1 MSNSGR
7 RKVEIFS
14 AGCPVCEDA
23 IQRVTGIACPS
34 CEVEVLDMNDPVTA
48 KAAEAYGVQRVPAV
62 AVDGKLAPCC
72 AGVGVDEAALRSLG
86 LGQPT

>member
-1 MSNSGR
+1 MSNSRR
-7 RKVEIFS
+7 RKIEIFS
-14 AGCPVCEDA
+14 AGCPVCEVVV
-23 IQRVTGIACPS
+23 QRVTEIACPS

-62 AVDGKLAPCC
+62 VVDGTLAPCC

-86 LGQPT
+86 LGQPI

>member
-23 IQRVTGIACPS
+23 IQRVTEIACPS

-62 AVDGKLAPCC
+62 VVDGKLAPCC
-72 AGVGVDEAALRSLG
+72 AVAGVDEALLRWLG
-86 LGQPT
+86 LGQPI

>member
-14 AGCPVCEDA
+14 AGCPVCEDTV
-23 IQRVTGIACPS
+23 QKFTQIACPS
-34 CEVEVLDMNDPVTA
+34 CDVEVLDMNDPMTA

-62 AVDGKLAPCC
+62 VVDGELAPCC
-72 AGVGVDEAALRSLG
+72 AGVGLDEAVLRSLG
-86 LGQPT
+86 LGQLT

>member
-23 IQRVTGIACPS
+23 VQRITEIACPS
-34 CEVEVLDMNDPVTA
+34 CEVEVLDMHDPVTA

>member
-1 MSNSGR
+1 MSTSGR
-7 RKVEIFS
+7 RRVEIFS

-23 IQRVTGIACPS
+23 IQRVTEIACPS
-34 CEVEVLDMNDPVTA
+34 CEVEVLDMNDPLTA

-72 AGVGVDEAALRSLG
+72 AGVGVDEAVLRSLG
-86 LGQPT
+86 LGRPT

>member
-23 IQRVTGIACPS
+23 IQRVTDIACPS

-62 AVDGKLAPCC
+62 VVDGKLAPCC
-72 AGVGVDEAALRSLG
+72 AGGGLDEAALRSLG

>member
-1 MSNSGR
+1 MSNSGI

-23 IQRVTGIACPS
+23 IQRVAEIACPS
-34 CEVEVLDMNDPVTA
+34 CEVEVLDMNDPATA
-48 KAAEAYGVQRVPAV
+48 KAVEAYGVQRLPAV

-72 AGVGVDEAALRSLG
+72 AGAGVDEAALRSLG

>member
-7 RKVEIFS
+7 RKVEILS

-34 CEVEVLDMNDPVTA
+34 CEVEVLAMNDPVTA
-48 KAAEAYGVQRVPAV
+48 KAAQAYGVQRVPAV

-72 AGVGVDEAALRSLG
+72 AGLGLDEAALRSLG